1 MLSPPEADLVRRD
14 GVLPGL
20 ATVLDPEALLA
31 ALAPV
36 FPTADV
42 RAASIRYVRYKPHT
56 NCLVAYRLDVDGT
69 ESQAVDVHAK
79 VHRLDAPEKLGKAR
93 QDAHVPGQ
101 LGPGRIVLED
111 RGLVVWVFPND
122 LRLRTVRRLA
132 DGNARARLL
141 RRLFPDRPEL
151 WAGTL
156 RTLRYKPERRYVAQL
171 ETAGAAQAVLKVHA
185 APRYQRAA
193 ASAAAFCS
201 RAPLRVP
208 RVLGRSDSRGIVA
221 LEWLPGRLLGAVLS
235 EGAAAL
241 DAVTA
246 VGAALGALH
255 SQRDACVP
263 AIGRGTEVAALF
275 ALAADLGFLCPDL
288 ARPARE
294 LAAQLAARLAQT
306 SPELRPIHGDF
317 YADQVLLSGAS
328 VAIFDIDQAA
338 LGDPAA
344 DLGTFTAH
352 LERDAL
358 GGGPPAE
365 RVPVLRT
372 ALLEGYRA
380 ATGRPAS
387 PPPPGVDLHTA
398 VGLFRLAPEP
408 FRAREPDWPQRIA
421 AILARAAT
429 AAAG

>member
-69 ESQAVDVHAK
+69 ESQTVDVHAK

-93 QDAHVPGQ
+93 QHAHVPGR
-101 LGPGRIVLED
+101 LGLGRIVLED
-111 RGLVVWVFPND
+111 RGLVVWVFPDD

-171 ETAGAAQAVLKVHA
+171 ETAGEAQAVVKVHA

-193 ASAAAFCS
+193 ASAAAFS
-201 RAPLRVP
+201 SHPPLRVP
-208 RVLGRSDSRGIVA
+208 QVLGRSDAHGIVA
-221 LEWLPGRLLGAVLS
+221 LEWLPGRLLGAMLADEAV
-235 EGAAAL
+235 AR
-241 DAVTA
+241 DAVSA
-246 VGAALGALH
+246 VGAALGELH
-255 SQRDACVP
+255 SQRDARVP
-263 AIGRGTEVAALF
+263 AIRPGTDVGALF
-275 ALAADLGFLCPDL
+275 ALATDLGFLCPEL
-288 ARPARE
+288 ARPAQE
-294 LAAQLAARLAQT
+294 LAARLAARLART

-317 YADQVLLSGAS
+317 YAEQVLLSGSS

-344 DLGTFTAH
+344 DLGTFIAH

-358 GGGPPAE
+358 GGGPAE
-365 RVPVLRT
+365 RVPILRT

-380 ATGRPAS
+380 ATGCPAS
-387 PPPPGVDLHTA
+387 PPQPAVDLHTA